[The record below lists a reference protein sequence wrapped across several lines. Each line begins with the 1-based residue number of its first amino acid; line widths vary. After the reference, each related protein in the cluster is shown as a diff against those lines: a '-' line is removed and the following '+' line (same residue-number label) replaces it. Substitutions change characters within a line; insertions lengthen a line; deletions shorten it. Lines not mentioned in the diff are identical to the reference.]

1 MRVVAFVTQKGGAGK
16 TTLAACLAVVA
27 AQAGENVIAVDLDPQ
42 QSLGKWGDER
52 TVDAL
57 AVDRVDTPNFNQL
70 PEIIQALER
79 RGFSLAILDTAGMA
93 GTATNLAMHVADL
106 CVIPARPTRLDIQAT
121 WVTVEAVKRLRRD
134 FAFVLNQCP
143 PTPRS
148 SRANEAAGGLQ
159 LLGVLAAP
167 LVTQRADFQDA
178 IAAGLGVTE
187 YAPQGKAAEE
197 VSGLWN
203 WISRRTKENRY
214 VETAVDYRIAQYR

>member
-1 MRVVAFVTQKGGAGK
+1 
-16 TTLAACLAVVA
+16 
-27 AQAGENVIAVDLDPQ
+27 
-42 QSLGKWGDER
+42 
-52 TVDAL
+52 
-57 AVDRVDTPNFNQL
+57 
-70 PEIIQALER
+70 
-79 RGFSLAILDTAGMA
+79 MA

-106 CVIPARPTRLDIQAT
+106 CIIPARPTRLDIQAT
-121 WVTVEAVKRLRRD
+121 WITVEAVKRLRRD

-143 PTPRS
+143 TTPRS

-197 VSGLWN
+197 ITALWN
-203 WISRRTKENRY
+203 WISRRTREHNY
-214 VETAVDYRIAQYR
+214 VETAVDYRIANYR